1 MQRALVFC
9 ISMLAISGSAAAD
22 DAAVPLAAAVVAVK
36 TPSKAPAAAAARA
49 ASRPSGAPATTPPAA
64 AARAVR
70 SAKHSEAQAEASSTP
85 EGETPAA
92 KPQGDVQM
100 SGMSVLGNDDSP
112 KSLAL
117 VPWKTSQLG
126 DAPSLSKLLD
136 DSTQP
141 VDKDVFM
148 RELAYYEIK
157 TDSK

>member
-1 MQRALVFC
+1 MHRSLIVTVSLLV
-9 ISMLAISGSAAAD
+9 ASGSAVAD
-22 DAAVPLAAAVVAVK
+22 DAAAPPAAAVVAAKKPVR
-36 TPSKAPAAAAARA
+36 TAAAAAA
-49 ASRPSGAPATTPPAA
+49 QKAPTETNAVPGNEPTP
-64 AARAVR
+64 
-70 SAKHSEAQAEASSTP
+70 
-85 EGETPAA
+85 G

-112 KSLAL
+112 TSLAL

-126 DAPSLSKLLD
+126 DAPSISKLLD
-136 DSTQP
+136 DSMQP

>member
-1 MQRALVFC
+1 MHRALIV
-9 ISMLAISGSAAAD
+9 SVSLLVASGSAVAD
-22 DAAVPLAAAVVAVK
+22 DAAAPPTAAVVGAKKPVR
-36 TPSKAPAAAAARA
+36 TAAAAAAHTAAQPGRA
-49 ASRPSGAPATTPPAA
+49 GGSNETNAAPGNETTP
-64 AARAVR
+64 
-70 SAKHSEAQAEASSTP
+70 
-85 EGETPAA
+85 G

-126 DAPSLSKLLD
+126 DAPSISKLLD

-141 VDKDVFM
+141 VDKEVFM

>member
-1 MQRALVFC
+1 MHHVLIVTVSLLV
-9 ISMLAISGSAAAD
+9 ASGSAVAD
-22 DAAVPLAAAVVAVK
+22 DAAAPPTAAVVAAKKPVRTVAAVAARPRK
-36 TPSKAPAAAAARA
+36 SSAAATE
-49 ASRPSGAPATTPPAA
+49 TTP
-64 AARAVR
+64 
-70 SAKHSEAQAEASSTP
+70 
-85 EGETPAA
+85 A

-100 SGMSVLGNDDSP
+100 SGMSVLGNDDAP

-117 VPWKTSQLG
+117 VPWKASQLG

-136 DSTQP
+136 DSMQP

>member
-1 MQRALVFC
+1 MHRALIVS
-9 ISMLAISGSAAAD
+9 ISLLVASGSAVADEAA
-22 DAAVPLAAAVVAVK
+22 APRTAAVVGTKKPARTV
-36 TPSKAPAAAAARA
+36 AAAA
-49 ASRPSGAPATTPPAA
+49 T
-64 AARAVR
+64 
-70 SAKHSEAQAEASSTP
+70 E
-85 EGETPAA
+85 
-92 KPQGDVQM
+92 KPKGDVQM

-117 VPWKTSQLG
+117 VPWKTSLLG
-126 DAPSLSKLLD
+126 DAPSISKLLD

>member
-1 MQRALVFC
+1 MYRALIVSVSL
-9 ISMLAISGSAAAD
+9 IVASSSAVAD
-22 DAAVPLAAAVVAVK
+22 DAAAPPTAAVVGAKKPVR
-36 TPSKAPAAAAARA
+36 TAAAAPAHT
-49 ASRPSGAPATTPPAA
+49 APGKVTA
-64 AARAVR
+64 
-70 SAKHSEAQAEASSTP
+70 P
-85 EGETPAA
+85 EKPHGE
-92 KPQGDVQM
+92 VQM

-126 DAPSLSKLLD
+126 DAPSISKLLD

-141 VDKDVFM
+141 VDKEVFM

>member
-1 MQRALVFC
+1 MHRALIVS
-9 ISMLAISGSAAAD
+9 ISLLVASGSAVADEAA
-22 DAAVPLAAAVVAVK
+22 APRTAAVVGTKKPARTV
-36 TPSKAPAAAAARA
+36 SAAATHE
-49 ASRPSGAPATTPPAA
+49 APT
-64 AARAVR
+64 
-70 SAKHSEAQAEASSTP
+70 EANAE
-85 EGETPAA
+85 
-92 KPQGDVQM
+92 KPKGDVPM

-117 VPWKTSQLG
+117 VPWKTSLLG
-126 DAPSLSKLLD
+126 DAPSISKLLD

>member
-1 MQRALVFC
+1 MHHVLIVTVSLLV
-9 ISMLAISGSAAAD
+9 ASGSAVAD
-22 DAAVPLAAAVVAVK
+22 DAAAPPTAAVVAAKKPVR
-36 TPSKAPAAAAARA
+36 TVAAAAAQPRK
-49 ASRPSGAPATTPPAA
+49 SAA
-64 AARAVR
+64 AAT
-70 SAKHSEAQAEASSTP
+70 ETTP
-85 EGETPAA
+85 A

-100 SGMSVLGNDDSP
+100 SGMSVLGNDDAP

-126 DAPSLSKLLD
+126 DAPSISKLLD
-136 DSTQP
+136 DSMQP

>member
-1 MQRALVFC
+1 MHRALI
-9 ISMLAISGSAAAD
+9 ISVSLLVASGSAVADEAAAPRT
-22 DAAVPLAAAVVAVK
+22 AAVIGTKKPARTVTAAAHA
-36 TPSKAPAAAAARA
+36 APAAAN
-49 ASRPSGAPATTPPAA
+49 
-64 AARAVR
+64 
-70 SAKHSEAQAEASSTP
+70 AE
-85 EGETPAA
+85 
-92 KPQGDVQM
+92 KPKGDVQM

-117 VPWKTSQLG
+117 VPWKSSLLG

-148 RELAYYEIK
+148 RELSYYQIK

>member
-1 MQRALVFC
+1 MHRALIFSV
-9 ISMLAISGSAAAD
+9 SLLVASGSAIADEAA
-22 DAAVPLAAAVVAVK
+22 APRRAAVVGAK
-36 TPSKAPAAAAARA
+36 KPARTPGAAPTE
-49 ASRPSGAPATTPPAA
+49 AT
-64 AARAVR
+64 
-70 SAKHSEAQAEASSTP
+70 E
-85 EGETPAA
+85 
-92 KPQGDVQM
+92 KPKGDVQM

-126 DAPSLSKLLD
+126 DAPSISKLLD
-136 DSTQP
+136 DSMQP

>member
-1 MQRALVFC
+1 MHRALIV
-9 ISMLAISGSAAAD
+9 SVSLLVASGSAVAD
-22 DAAVPLAAAVVAVK
+22 DAPAPRTAAVVGAK
-36 TPSKAPAAAAARA
+36 KPARTSAAAATA
-49 ASRPSGAPATTPPAA
+49 AT
-64 AARAVR
+64 
-70 SAKHSEAQAEASSTP
+70 E
-85 EGETPAA
+85 
-92 KPQGDVQM
+92 KPKGDVQM

-117 VPWKTSQLG
+117 VPWKTSLLG

-148 RELAYYEIK
+148 RELAYHEIK